1 MEAIIREYS
10 RDKNFGKLYRNMVQ
24 RLQNSPKAERITTFE
39 SFRLDAKTKL
49 LFFHKDGGSEK
60 LYIPDKFGEQC
71 SRWATTLRHTLV
83 QTGLATT

>member
-39 SFRLDAKTKL
+39 SFRLDANTKL
-49 LFFHKDGGSEK
+49 LFSPKGTA
-60 LYIPDKFGEQC
+60 
-71 SRWATTLRHTLV
+71 SRRDSASGTTFKRP
-83 QTGLATT
+83 G